1 VSFEFVDAVTSD
13 LCFVARGATLEAVFR
28 AAGDALLAATLE
40 EPEALGAA
48 ERRSLALVEP
58 DRELLLLAYLNELIF
73 LRDAERLLLRA
84 HHLELTQDGDA
95 RLGAELAGERIDPA
109 RHRLL
114 AEVKAATAHGLRV
127 SAVPGGGFEARV
139 TLDV

>member
-13 LCFVARGATLEAVFR
+13 LCFVARGPDLAAVFG

-40 EPEALGAA
+40 DPGSVHERVERSIAL
-48 ERRSLALVEP
+48 REP
-58 DRELLLLAYLNELIF
+58 DVELLLLRFLNELIY

-84 HHLELTQDGDA
+84 R
-95 RLGAELAGERIDPA
+95 RLGVAGDGEATLAAELAGEPIDRA
-109 RHRLL
+109 RHALL
-114 AEVKAATAHGLRV
+114 VEIKAATAHGLRV
-127 SAVPGGGFEARV
+127 VETPSGWEAQV